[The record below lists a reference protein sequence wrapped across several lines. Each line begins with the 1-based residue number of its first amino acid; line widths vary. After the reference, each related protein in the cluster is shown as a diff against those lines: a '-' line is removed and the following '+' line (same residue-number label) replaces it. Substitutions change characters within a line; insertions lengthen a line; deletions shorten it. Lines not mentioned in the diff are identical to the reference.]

1 MIIFLY
7 LYLLIGIYYVYHKKE
22 IPMLY
27 LVCLSFISF
36 KVVFDYRV
44 CSVAYLEC
52 KVREIKREE
61 SLVNKFL
68 DPMVDVRYTD
78 HVYLLSIMTFVI
90 LVYNFIILDR
100 HKDFLNIFKQMIP
113 KF

>member
-1 MIIFLY
+1 MILFNKELPLLY
-7 LYLLIGIYYVYHKKE
+7 LFC
-22 IPMLY
+22 MAF
-27 LVCLSFISF
+27 CSM
-36 KVVFDYRV
+36 KVITNYRV
-44 CSVAYLEC
+44 CSIAYLEC

-61 SLVNKFL
+61 SLVNRFL
-68 DPMVDVRYTD
+68 DPMVDARYTD